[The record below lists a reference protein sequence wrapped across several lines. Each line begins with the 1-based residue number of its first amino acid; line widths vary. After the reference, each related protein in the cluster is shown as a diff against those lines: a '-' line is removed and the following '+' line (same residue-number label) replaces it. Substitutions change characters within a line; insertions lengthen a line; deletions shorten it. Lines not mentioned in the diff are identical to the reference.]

1 MILLSSIKV
10 TEQHNVNFQMPG
22 HNTSS
27 WAQYEYT
34 LHNQGKTRDYI
45 LLKMLAIVL
54 RSLFFEITEKL
65 LITIL
70 QNIN

>member
-1 MILLSSIKV
+1 MILLSHIKV

-34 LHNQGKTRDYI
+34 LHNQCKTCDYDYI
-45 LLKMLAIVL
+45 LLKMLAI
-54 RSLFFEITEKL
+54 E
-65 LITIL
+65 
-70 QNIN
+70 